1 MAKKVLIFD
10 DEADILE
17 ICKLVLES
25 KGFEVATRLTCTNV
39 LADVKAFSPD
49 IVIMD
54 NWIPD
59 IGGVASIRLIKK
71 EPGISETPVILFTA
85 NKDIQKLAEEAGAD
99 GYIEKPFDIATLE
112 REVISRLS

>member
-25 KGFEVATRLTCTNV
+25 KGIEVATRLTCTNV
-39 LADVKAFSPD
+39 IADVKAFSPD
-49 IVIMD
+49 LVIMD

-71 EPGISETPVILFTA
+71 EPGIAETPVILFTA
-85 NKDIQKLAEEAGAD
+85 NKDIEKLVAQAGAD
-99 GYIEKPFDIATLE
+99 GFIEKPFDIATLE
-112 REVISRLS
+112 KEVLKKLL